1 MIRALAVSGVC
12 IAAAFW
18 CGCGGGGPSGTTSP
32 SPTPTVAP
40 ANTCGAL
47 SGTAIVNGTD
57 CTTDTSSVVLV
68 NLRGSDG
75 LPSAACS
82 GTIIA
87 PRAVLTAAH
96 CLAGDVGSVR
106 IYLGSGPEIV
116 AQSFAAFPG
125 YKEDDPTNLDAGV
138 IRLAQDIGRP
148 AIPLLLSRDARVGET
163 AVIGGWGLAQ
173 NQVGATLRSGST
185 VIASVGPTVIQTQF
199 SSNASAVC
207 SGDSGGPL
215 LLSEGGTWAVAGI
228 TSAVTTTACSFGT
241 NYFANIR
248 NPSIT
253 SFILQQAPEAAR
265 R

>member
-1 MIRALAVSGVC
+1 M
-12 IAAAFW
+12 
-18 CGCGGGGPSGTTSP
+18 TSP
-32 SPTPTVAP
+32 SAAPTVAP

-47 SGTAIVNGTD
+47 SGTAIVNGAE
-57 CTTDTSSVVLV
+57 CTTDSSAVVLV

-75 LPSAACS
+75 LPSGSCS
-82 GTIIA
+82 GTIIS

-96 CLAGDVGSVR
+96 CLSGGVGAVR

-125 YKEDDPTNLDAGV
+125 YNENDPTNLDAGV
-138 IRLAQDIGRP
+138 VRLSQDIGRP
-148 AIPLLLSRDARVGET
+148 AIPLLLSRDARIGET

-173 NQVGATLRSGST
+173 NQIGATLRSGST
-185 VIASVGPTVIQTQF
+185 VVASVGPTVIQTQF
-199 SSNASAVC
+199 SANASAVC

-215 LLSEGGTWAVAGI
+215 LLSEGGVWAVAGI

-241 NYFANIR
+241 NYFANVR
-248 NPSIT
+248 NSSIS
-253 SFILQQAPEAAR
+253 SFILQQAPDAAR